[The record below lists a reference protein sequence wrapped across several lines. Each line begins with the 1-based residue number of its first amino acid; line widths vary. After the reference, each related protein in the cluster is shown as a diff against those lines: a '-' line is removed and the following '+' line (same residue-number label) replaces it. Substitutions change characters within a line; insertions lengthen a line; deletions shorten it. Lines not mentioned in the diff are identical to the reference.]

1 MLCIIHLR
9 DTKPMQGHL
18 SELSWQGHSAQV
30 FDAWGLLLRSAS
42 ELQSVEGFRYDLVDV
57 GRQVISKRATDIW
70 KAVAEAFVTG
80 RSIVVRRE
88 GVRLMQLLDDL
99 EELLATNRFAGVGF
113 QGSNVGKNPKNNQIK
128 P

>member
-1 MLCIIHLR
+1 M
-9 DTKPMQGHL
+9 
-18 SELSWQGHSAQV
+18 V
-30 FDAWGLLLRSAS
+30 DAWGLLLRSAS

-70 KAVAEAFVTG
+70 KAVAEASVTG

-113 QGSNVGKNPKNNQIK
+113 
-128 P
+128 